1 VIAEYSDPWIATLS
15 ESQYLLV
22 SFFLSAA
29 GLALFSA
36 FIRAWLTR
44 NEVGPRYRT
53 TAISRLGAV
62 GIAFL
67 NYAGMVAQS
76 RLGYDLVDGEYVPNG
91 AAIDAFALHYL
102 GWSVAVP
109 LVGVALVAVCALVG
123 AGSRL
128 TTFLVCIT
136 TFLAVLSAYIGAF
149 AIDNVNNPEIVQLWG
164 LVSLVFFFAA
174 NAIVIWAVLQS
185 KKSLTTAAYRLLR
198 QALILLIATWSIYP
212 IVYFLQICTTGGGWA
227 TGIQVVYCLTDVAVL
242 VIVGEL
248 IHRVAKLRTAEDV
261 RAGID
266 VHPEA
271 IWISS
276 IKMSD
281 AGRPAEVYLDQSAIV
296 HDRRPKP
303 PIASAVA
310 TDADEYGAE
319 PEDEAEFIAD
329 AERP

>member
-1 VIAEYSDPWIATLS
+1 MIGEFADPWTATLS
-15 ESQYLLV
+15 EAQYQLV

-44 NEVGPRYRT
+44 NEVGVRYRS

-62 GIAFL
+62 GIVFL
-67 NYAGMVAQS
+67 NYCGMVAQS
-76 RLGYDLVDGEYVPNG
+76 RLGYDLVDGVYVPNG
-91 AAIDAFALHYL
+91 AAIDTFALRFL
-102 GWSVAVP
+102 GLSVAVP
-109 LVGVALVAVCALVG
+109 LLSVALIAVCALFG
-123 AGSRL
+123 ARARR
-128 TTFLVCIT
+128 TTLLACIT

-149 AIDNVNNPEIVQLWG
+149 AINDETEPELVVLWG
-164 LVSLVFFFAA
+164 FISLGFFLVA
-174 NAIVIWAVLQS
+174 NVIVIYAVRQS
-185 KKSLTTAAYRLLR
+185 GKLLTPAAGRLLR
-198 QALILLIATWSIYP
+198 QALVLLLSVGAVYP
-212 IVYFLQICTTGGGWA
+212 IVYFLQICTTGGAWA
-227 TGIQVVYCLTDVAVL
+227 AAIQVAFCLTDIAAL
-242 VIVGEL
+242 VGVGEL

-310 TDADEYGAE
+310 TDATEYGDE
-319 PEDEAEFIAD
+319 PEDETEFLVDI
-329 AERP
+329 ERP

>member
-1 VIAEYSDPWIATLS
+1 MIAEYSDPWIATLS

-44 NEVGPRYRT
+44 NEEGPRYRT

-329 AERP
+329 VERP